1 MVDTSAGASFFIRA
15 RWVPLAIVVSVFA
28 SHATGQSPGSL
39 NFVSRNGSN
48 VGYCGPLG
56 GPLASHTFATP
67 VATSDTISLV
77 DPGGPT
83 SNSSSTTST
92 LIATPTSAGLS
103 LVSSGI
109 AMRGAL
115 TPQLPFGTY
124 ATADARDQ
132 WDFTVS
138 ATVHYTLNVSLSATS
153 NEAVVS
159 ACNYL
164 FVGAAITPDPGTP
177 PPPYSASLSAP
188 GTFTLSLS
196 GTLGPGQYVLSMMAR
211 ADSVSNSWPF
221 SGSLQNSATLSL
233 QSLAV
238 AAPRNAPPNP
248 LSYTCTLPRL
258 GQTWSGSINPALTG
272 HGFAQPFISF
282 ATTQLTL
289 PEGPVLLIDLP
300 VVEIAPPLTGPLA
313 SFSIALPPDP
323 GLAGLS
329 ISTQAVHFGGAPS
342 FALSNAIDLTLG
354 Y

>member
-1 MVDTSAGASFFIRA
+1 MRSA
-15 RWVPLAIVVSVFA
+15 L
-28 SHATGQSPGSL
+28 SP
-39 NFVSRNGSN
+39 
-48 VGYCGPLG
+48 
-56 GPLASHTFATP
+56 
-67 VATSDTISLV
+67 
-77 DPGGPT
+77 
-83 SNSSSTTST
+83 T
-92 LIATPTSAGLS
+92 LFL
-103 LVSSGI
+103 
-109 AMRGAL
+109 
-115 TPQLPFGTY
+115 GTY

-164 FVGAAITPDPGTP
+164 FVGAAITPDPGSL

-188 GTFTLSLS
+188 GTITQNLS
-196 GTLGPGQYVLSMMAR
+196 GTLGPGQYVLRMMAR

-221 SGSLQNSATLSL
+221 SASFQNSATLSL
-233 QSLAV
+233 QPAAV
-238 AAPRNAPPNP
+238 ATPRNAPPNP

-258 GQTWSGSINPALTG
+258 GQIWSGSINLALTG

-300 VVEIAPPLTGPLA
+300 VVEIAPPLPGPLA